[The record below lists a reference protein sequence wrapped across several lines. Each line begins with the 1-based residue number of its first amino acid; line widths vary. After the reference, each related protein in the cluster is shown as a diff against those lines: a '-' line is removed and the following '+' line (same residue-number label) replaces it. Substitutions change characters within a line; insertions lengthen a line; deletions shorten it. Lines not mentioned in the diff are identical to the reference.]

1 MQIENKTNQPEKDK
15 RNVDRLW
22 ENNKKFIK
30 NNRVILNY
38 SKMLEPT
45 NIMCLL
51 KKLTILHWVLMLIK

>member
-38 SKMLEPT
+38 SKILEPT